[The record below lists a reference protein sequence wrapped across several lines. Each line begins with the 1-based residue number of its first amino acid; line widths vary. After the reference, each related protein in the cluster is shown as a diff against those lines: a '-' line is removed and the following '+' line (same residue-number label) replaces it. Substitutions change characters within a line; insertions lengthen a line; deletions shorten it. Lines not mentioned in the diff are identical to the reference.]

1 MPSLAVEGN
10 RIVAH
15 CAGGTL
21 LILALE
27 IEGDVVCADSLAT
40 VLGDVPVPLVA

>member
-1 MPSLAVEGN
+1 VEGN

-15 CAGGTL
+15 CGAGGSL

-27 IEGDVVCADSLAT
+27 IEGDAVCADALAR
-40 VLGDVPVPLVA
+40 VLGGAPVPLVA